1 MKTCS
6 CCKSTK
12 IIDCFPNNKNTK
24 DKKGYICRTC
34 LNEKERV
41 KRRKLGIPEKKIG
54 VDAEKRKETR
64 KKWREE
70 RKNKSF
76 PLLYFKN
83 CNRCKLDLEITNFT
97 KDEKT
102 KDGFRNYCK
111 QCRKETSGVTAK
123 KYKVKNWAKILILNA
138 KRHSLQVEVDENFI
152 LSLFEKQNGKCF
164 WYKVNLIPSE
174 IEKFP
179 NQPSLDRL
187 DRNIGYTK
195 ENVVLA
201 CYTANIGR
209 NITSQ
214 EVFQVFCDELLKR
227 N

>member
-1 MKTCS
+1 MKICS
-6 CCKSTK
+6 CCKLSK
-12 IIDCFPNNKNTK
+12 ISDCFPNNKNTK
-24 DKKGYICRTC
+24 DKKGSICRAC
-34 LNEKERV
+34 LNEKERL

-54 VDAEKRKETR
+54 ANNEKRKETR
-64 KKWREE
+64 KKWREN
-70 RKNKSF
+70 RKNKVF
-76 PLLYFKN
+76 PLLNYKI
-83 CNRCKLDLEITNFT
+83 CNRCKIKLEINNFT

-123 KYKVKNWAKILILNA
+123 KYRVKNWAKILILNA
-138 KRHSLQVEVDENFI
+138 RRHSLQVEVDEDFI
-152 LSLFEKQNGKCF
+152 LKLFEKQNGKCF
-164 WYKVNLIPSE
+164 WYKVNLFPSE

-187 DRNIGYTK
+187 DRNKGYLK
-195 ENVVLA
+195 DNVVLA
-201 CYTANIGR
+201 SYAANIGR

-214 EVFQVFCDELLKR
+214 DVFQVFCDELLKR

>member
-1 MKTCS
+1 M
-6 CCKSTK
+6 
-12 IIDCFPNNKNTK
+12 
-24 DKKGYICRTC
+24 
-34 LNEKERV
+34 
-41 KRRKLGIPEKKIG
+41 
-54 VDAEKRKETR
+54 
-64 KKWREE
+64 
-70 RKNKSF
+70 
-76 PLLYFKN
+76 
-83 CNRCKLDLEITNFT
+83 
-97 KDEKT
+97 
-102 KDGFRNYCK
+102 
-111 QCRKETSGVTAK
+111 Q
-123 KYKVKNWAKILILNA
+123 A
-138 KRHSLQVEVDENFI
+138 KRHSNQVEIDEFFV
-152 LSLFEKQNGKCF
+152 LELFEKQNKKCYWF
-164 WYKVNLIPSE
+164 NVDLIPSN

>member
-1 MKTCS
+1 MKVCS
-6 CCKSTK
+6 CCKVEKKFIFFYTHK
-12 IIDCFPNNKNTK
+12 TTK
-24 DKKGYICRTC
+24 DGYGSICKSC
-34 LNEKERV
+34 MNLKSAQ
-41 KRRKLGIPEKKIG
+41 KRRDSGIPEKRTGLDPLKKKQRL
-54 VDAEKRKETR
+54 ENFKNKRKSYIFPEILEKLCR
-64 KKWREE
+64 KCKQVLPIENF
-70 RKNKSF
+70 NKQVV
-76 PLLYFKN
+76 N
-83 CNRCKLDLEITNFT
+83 
-97 KDEKT
+97 
-102 KDGFRNYCK
+102 KDGYRNECK
-111 QCRKETSGVTAK
+111 KCRSLNGK
-123 KYKVKNWAKILILNA
+123 KTGKIYRLINWAKILVLQA
-138 KRHSLQVEVDENFI
+138 KRHSNQVEIDEFFV
-152 LSLFEKQNGKCF
+152 LELFEKQNKKCYWF
-164 WYKVNLIPSE
+164 NVDLIPSN